1 MYAVVIVNSPS
12 ITMPTRCCPLYR
24 LTTPSTPIK
33 GPSMTRTIWPTLNLG
48 TSTILTKRAK
58 GSIVINSEVMKGT
71 TYDIILPIEKEIN
84 E

>member
-1 MYAVVIVNSPS
+1 MRYLCEPYAQ
-12 ITMPTRCCPLYR
+12 LE
-24 LTTPSTPIK
+24 K
-33 GPSMTRTIWPTLNLG
+33 GKKNFLRSLNLG

-58 GSIVINSEVMKGT
+58 GSIVINSEVLKGT